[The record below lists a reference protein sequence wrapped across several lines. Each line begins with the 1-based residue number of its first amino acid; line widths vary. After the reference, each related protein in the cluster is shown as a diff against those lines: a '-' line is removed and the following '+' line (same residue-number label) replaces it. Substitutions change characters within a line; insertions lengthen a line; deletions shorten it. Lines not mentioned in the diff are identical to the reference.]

1 MKNPHIYTVSEL
13 TKAIKFFLQDQFPEV
28 WIQGEI
34 SNFTKAKSGHI
45 YFSLKDESSQI
56 QCVMFHPET
65 KTLRFSPEDGIQVK
79 GFGRIDV
86 YEKRGSYQF
95 YVETLTPLG
104 IGELAIRFEELKKRL
119 SSEGLFDPDRKKPL
133 PFFPERI
140 GIVTSPTGAAIQDI
154 LNILR
159 RRQRSVEIVVKPV
172 RVQGD
177 GAANEIAQAI
187 DEFNQYGRVDLLIV
201 GRGGGSI
208 EDLWAFNEEVVA
220 RAISR
225 SDIPVI
231 SAVGHEI
238 DYTIADFV
246 SDLRAPTPSG
256 AAELAVRD
264 KEELFSEIEHLLIRA
279 GNSLEKMVVSSRERV
294 RSLLKSYG
302 FRRPLDLVVQYH
314 QTLDDCERR
323 LNLLWDY
330 RLQSL
335 REGVASEIK
344 RLKGASPES
353 IIVRHRE
360 TIGGFERRLTLNWS
374 YRLQSL
380 KNSSTFLE
388 KRLEGVSPEGILF
401 RGYSITYKLPK
412 KHVVRNS
419 EELKS
424 RDRIETQFH
433 KGRVISSVEEK
444 EE

>member
-1 MKNPHIYTVSEL
+1 MKNSHIYTVSEL

-56 QCVMFHPET
+56 QCVMFYPES
-65 KTLRFSPEDGIQVK
+65 KTLRFTPEDGMKVK

-104 IGELAIRFEELKKRL
+104 IGELAIRFEELKQRL
-119 SSEGLFDPDRKKPL
+119 ASEGLFDPGRKKSL

-140 GIVTSPTGAAIQDI
+140 GIVTSPTGAAIQDL

-159 RRQRSVEIVVKPV
+159 RRQPSVDIIVKPV

-177 GAANEIAQAI
+177 DAANEISQAI

-208 EDLWAFNEEVVA
+208 EDLWAFNEEIVA
-220 RAISR
+220 RAIFR

-238 DYTIADFV
+238 DFTIADFV

-264 KEELFSEIEHLLIRA
+264 REELFSEIEHLLIRA
-279 GNSLEKMVVSSRERV
+279 GNSLEEKVVSTRERF
-294 RSLLKSYG
+294 RSLLRSYG

-323 LNLLWDY
+323 LSLFWDF

-335 REGVASEIK
+335 REGVASVIK
-344 RLKGASPES
+344 RFKGASPES
-353 IIVRHRE
+353 VIVRHRE
-360 TIGGFERRLTLNWS
+360 TIGGFERRLALSWL

-380 KNSSTFLE
+380 KSNSAFLE
-388 KRLEGVSPEGILF
+388 KRLEGVGPEGVLS
-401 RGYSITYKLPK
+401 RGYSITYKLPEK
-412 KHVVRNS
+412 DVVRNS
-419 EELKS
+419 EDLQT
-424 RDRIETQFH
+424 RDRIETQFQ
-433 KGRVISSVEEK
+433 KGKVISTVEE
-444 EE
+444 